1 MSDKIYL
8 TGVSGIGYHGVF
20 EQEKREGQTFTV
32 DIEVTSDFSAAVK
45 SDDVRDT
52 VNYAEL
58 ANIAHA
64 AITGEPFDLIEKLAD
79 VIAHECLDISGVT
92 SVTVTV
98 HKPTAPIEIVEIEAV
113 LSKAVQ
119 EVAWRVL
126 QDDSVWRQGWV

>member
-8 TGVSGIGYHGVF
+8 TGVSGTGYHGVF

-64 AITGEPFDLIEKLAD
+64 AITGEPFDLIENAWATRET
-79 VIAHECLDISGVT
+79 VFSIT
-92 SVTVTV
+92 FSV
-98 HKPTAPIEIVEIEAV
+98 
-113 LSKAVQ
+113 
-119 EVAWRVL
+119 
-126 QDDSVWRQGWV
+126 

>member
-1 MSDKIYL
+1 MTDKIFL
-8 TGVSGIGYHGVF
+8 KGVSGTGYHGVF
-20 EQEKREGQTFTV
+20 EKEKREGQTFIV

-79 VIAHECLDISGVT
+79 SIARECLDIAGVT

-98 HKPTAPIEIVEIEAV
+98 QKPNAPIEVPFENV
-113 LSKAVQ
+113 S
-119 EVAWRVL
+119 VARTL
-126 QDDSVWRQGWV
+126 P

>member
-1 MSDKIYL
+1 MTDKIHL

-20 EQEKREGQTFTV
+20 EHEKREGQTFSV

-58 ANIAHA
+58 ANIAHS
-64 AITGEPFDLIEKLAD
+64 AITGKPFDLIEKLAD
-79 VIAHECLDISGVT
+79 VIARDCLDIAGVT

-98 HKPTAPIEIVEIEAV
+98 HKPSAPIEVPFENV
-113 LSKAVQ
+113 
-119 EVAWRVL
+119 
-126 QDDSVWRQGWV
+126 SVSRTLP

>member
-8 TGVSGIGYHGVF
+8 KGVSGVGYHGVF
-20 EQEKREGQTFTV
+20 EQEKREGQNFIV
-32 DIEVTSDFSAAVK
+32 DIEVTTDFSAAIK

-58 ANIAHA
+58 AAIAHS

-79 VIAHECLDISGVT
+79 VIARDCLDISGVT

-98 HKPTAPIEIVEIEAV
+98 HKPHAPIQVPFENV
-113 LSKAVQ
+113 
-119 EVAWRVL
+119 
-126 QDDSVWRQGWV
+126 SVSRTLP

>member
-1 MSDKIYL
+1 MTDKIFL
-8 TGVSGIGYHGVF
+8 TGVSGTGYHGVF
-20 EQEKREGQTFTV
+20 EQEKREGQTFSV

-58 ANIAHA
+58 ADIAHA

-79 VIAHECLDISGVT
+79 TIARECLDIAGVT

-98 HKPTAPIEIVEIEAV
+98 HKPYAPIQVPFENV
-113 LSKAVQ
+113 
-119 EVAWRVL
+119 
-126 QDDSVWRQGWV
+126 SVSRTLP

>member
-8 TGVSGIGYHGVF
+8 KGVSGVGYHGVF
-20 EQEKREGQTFTV
+20 EQEKREGQNFIV
-32 DIEVTSDFSAAVK
+32 DIEVTSDFSAAIK

-58 ANIAHA
+58 AEIAHS

-79 VIAHECLDISGVT
+79 VIARDCLDISGVT

-98 HKPTAPIEIVEIEAV
+98 HKPHAPIQVPFENV
-113 LSKAVQ
+113 
-119 EVAWRVL
+119 
-126 QDDSVWRQGWV
+126 SVSRTLP

>member
-64 AITGEPFDLIEKLAD
+64 AITGEPFDLIEKPAD

-92 SVTVTV
+92 SATVTV
-98 HKPTAPIEIVEIEAV
+98 HKPNAPIEVPFENV
-113 LSKAVQ
+113 
-119 EVAWRVL
+119 
-126 QDDSVWRQGWV
+126 SVSRTLP

>member
-1 MSDKIYL
+1 MTDKIFL
-8 TGVSGIGYHGVF
+8 TGVSGTGYHGVF
-20 EQEKREGQTFTV
+20 EQEKREGQTFSV

-58 ANIAHA
+58 ADIAHA

-79 VIAHECLDISGVT
+79 TIARECLDIAGVT

-98 HKPTAPIEIVEIEAV
+98 HKPHAPIQVPFENV
-113 LSKAVQ
+113 
-119 EVAWRVL
+119 
-126 QDDSVWRQGWV
+126 SVSRTLP

>member
-1 MSDKIYL
+1 MIDKIFL
-8 TGVSGIGYHGVF
+8 KGVSGTGYHGVF
-20 EQEKREGQTFTV
+20 EQEKREVNIFVV

-64 AITGEPFDLIEKLAD
+64 TITGEPFDLIEKLAD
-79 VIAHECLDISGVT
+79 VIAHDCLDIAGVT

-98 HKPTAPIEIVEIEAV
+98 HKPNAPIEVPFENV
-113 LSKAVQ
+113 
-119 EVAWRVL
+119 
-126 QDDSVWRQGWV
+126 SVSRTLP